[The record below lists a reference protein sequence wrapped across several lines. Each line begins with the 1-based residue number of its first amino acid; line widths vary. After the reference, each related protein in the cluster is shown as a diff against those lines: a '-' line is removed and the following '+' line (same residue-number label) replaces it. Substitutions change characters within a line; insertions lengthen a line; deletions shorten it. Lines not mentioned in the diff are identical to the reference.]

1 MLNRV
6 VLVGRLTHDP
16 ELKRTQS
23 DIPVVNFQV
32 AVNRPFSRNEA
43 DQQTDFI
50 RVVAWRRQAETLAQ
64 YVRKGA
70 LIGIDGRLQSNS
82 YEDQTGQRRTTIEVL
97 ADSIQFLEPKSQ
109 DGNSGGYEA
118 PQQSGYARNNDY
130 QDRNSNRY
138 GGENQS
144 RYERSAQTSDARQ
157 APPLDIED
165 DDLPF

>member
-23 DIPVVNFQV
+23 DIPVVNFQM
-32 AVNRPFSRNEA
+32 AVNRPFTRNEG

-50 RVVAWRRQAETLAQ
+50 RVVAWRRQAETFTQ

-70 LIGIDGRLQSNS
+70 LIGVDGRLQSNS
-82 YEDQTGQRRTTIEVL
+82 YEDQTGKRITTIEVL
-97 ADSIQFLEPKSQ
+97 ADSIQFLEPKNQ
-109 DGNSGGYEA
+109 DGNTGQYEA
-118 PQQSGYARNNDY
+118 PQQGGYARNNDL
-130 QDRNSNRY
+130 QERSSNRY
-138 GGENQS
+138 GGESQGRYDRGNQS
-144 RYERSAQTSDARQ
+144 PDSRQ

>member
-32 AVNRPFSRNEA
+32 AVNRPYSRSEA

-82 YEDQTGQRRTTIEVL
+82 FEDQTGQRRTTIEVL
-97 ADSIQFLEPKSQ
+97 ADSIQFLEPKNQ
-109 DGNSGGYEA
+109 DSPSGGYDA
-118 PQQSGYARNNDY
+118 PRQNQSSSSRYTNESNDY
-130 QDRNSNRY
+130 QNNRY
-138 GGENQS
+138 NRSNQN
-144 RYERSAQTSDARQ
+144 TQ